1 MKKTFLMLAI
11 STLLFSSCEKFL
23 DTTPKDTLSPKGYF
37 NTAAE
42 AEVALA
48 GVYDP
53 LGKNSTYGRKLFFE
67 LDIADDSFVAL
78 SNWTQNVAL
87 FNYNPSDPDVTDL
100 WVALYNAINR
110 ANVLLENLPR
120 VQMDATRKKAIEGQ
134 ALFLR
139 GYYYFLLTNYWGDV
153 PLRLT
158 ATSAVNDV
166 NLKRTPYK
174 EVYAQIVADMEKAAE
189 LVEPAGT
196 YAYGSRVTQPVVWGV
211 LARVNLKMAGA
222 PLRDASRYPE
232 VVKWAG
238 KVIDSKF
245 HVLNPDYRDVFI
257 RMCNGTYD
265 IKETIWEVEF
275 NRYNESQAEE
285 GSVGVINGISANAE
299 PYGYSY
305 GAKHTTDYYFRQ
317 FKADLL
323 TVNGVQISHSPDMRR
338 DWTIGTYYYDATS
351 RAKINYGV
359 SSVYNRF
366 DAKWRRE
373 YEKVETRFNGS
384 STINFPLLRYSDV
397 LLMYAEADNEINGPR
412 QEAIEYVNLVRRRAY
427 GKLSSGESIKY
438 IEVPANGGGSG
449 YTIAPKVEI
458 VGGGG
463 IGAEAT
469 AAISGGKVAFI
480 MLTNIGSGYTSA
492 PSVVISSQDMGSGA
506 TARVVLT
513 SKSSLVSDLPAEQV
527 SGQEAFR
534 QAIRKER
541 NLELGYEA
549 LRRFDLVRWGDYVS
563 AMKNVANDILITAP
577 SAYSYAARHGNN
589 ISARDTVLAIPSRE
603 MLLNKEAR
611 QNNGW

>member
-1 MKKTFLMLAI
+1 MLTV
-11 STLLFSSCEKFL
+11 STILLSSCEKFL
-23 DTTPKDTLSPKGYF
+23 DTTPQDTLSPKGYF

-53 LGKNSTYGRKLFFE
+53 LAKNSTYGRKLFFE
-67 LDIADDSFVAL
+67 LDVADDSFVAL

-87 FNYNPSDPDVTDL
+87 FNYNPSDPDITDL
-100 WVALYNAINR
+100 WVAMYNAINR

-120 VQMDATRKKAIEGQ
+120 VQMDETRRKAIEGQ

-139 GYYYFLLTNYWGDV
+139 GYYYFVLTNYWGDV

-166 NLKRTPYK
+166 NLRRSSYK
-174 EVYAQIVADMEKAAE
+174 DVYAQIISDMEKAAE

-196 YAYGSRVTQPVVWGV
+196 YPYGSRVTKPVVWGI

-222 PLRDASRYPE
+222 PLRDASRFQE

-238 KVIDSKF
+238 KVIDSRF

-257 RMCNGTYD
+257 KMCNGTYD

-275 NRYNESQAEE
+275 NRYNDSQAEE
-285 GSVGVINGISANAE
+285 GSVGVINGISANAV
-299 PYGYSY
+299 PYGFSY

-317 FKADLL
+317 FEAQTI
-323 TVNGVQISHSPDMRR
+323 TVNGAGISYSPDTRR
-338 DWTIGTYYYDATS
+338 DWTIGTYSYAVTTNAKRTYPITS
-351 RAKINYGV
+351 I
-359 SSVYNRF
+359 YNRF

-373 YEKVETRFNGS
+373 YEKMEIRFNGS

-397 LLMYAEADNEINGPR
+397 LLMYAEADNEVNGPR
-412 QEAIEYVNLVRRRAY
+412 QEAINYVNLVRSRAY
-427 GKLSSGESIKY
+427 GKLSTGEAIKY
-438 IEVPANGGGSG
+438 VEVPANGGGTG
-449 YTIAPKVEI
+449 YSLAPKVEI

-463 IGAEAT
+463 VGAEVT
-469 AAISGGKVAFI
+469 AVVLAGKVVGIEVINA
-480 MLTNIGSGYTSA
+480 GSGYTSA
-492 PSVVISSQDMGSGA
+492 PSVVFSPQDTGTGA
-506 TARVVLT
+506 TAKVVLT
-513 SKSSLVSDLPAEQV
+513 SRSITVSDLTPDQV
-527 SGQEAFR
+527 SEKDAFR

-541 NLELGYEA
+541 FLELGYEA
-549 LRRFDLVRWGDYVS
+549 LRRFDLVRWGEYIS
-563 AMKNVANDILITAP
+563 AMKNVANDIRITAP
-577 SAYSYAARHGNN
+577 STYTYAARHGDN

-603 MLLNKEAR
+603 ILLNKDAR